1 MHERDERVGS
11 CETVSKKSA
20 RDRAQAQK
28 EDREEGRKI
37 EEGSEG
43 SAAQKAQQ
51 TKQAQH
57 RKLNSAQRNSSLG
70 IARAFYNFQLITYSS
85 RIFNAV

>member
-1 MHERDERVGS
+1 MLERDERVGS

-28 EDREEGRKI
+28 EDREEGSK
-37 EEGSEG
+37 GSEG

-70 IARAFYNFQLITYSS
+70 IARAFYNFQLTTYSS